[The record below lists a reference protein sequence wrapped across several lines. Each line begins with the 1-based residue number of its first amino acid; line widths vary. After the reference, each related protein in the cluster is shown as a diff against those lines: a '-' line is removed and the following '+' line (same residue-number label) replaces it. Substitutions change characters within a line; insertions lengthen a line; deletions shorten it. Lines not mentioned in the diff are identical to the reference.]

1 MRHEISQPA
10 RKADSQIV
18 IDSPIFKNKK
28 TFNFFS
34 LVIWNRTL
42 SALIQHNFSTDYLVD
57 KLDYFF
63 FHSNY
68 FSLKKMENLGAE
80 ILQINIF

>member
-18 IDSPIFKNKK
+18 IDSPIFKNKNIY
-28 TFNFFS
+28 FSS

-63 FHSNY
+63 HSNY
-68 FSLKKMENLGAE
+68 FSLKK
-80 ILQINIF
+80 NIGELKKIK